1 MRPSE
6 VPLHSGACFSYRD
19 LETQRRPK
27 PIARSQNKTW
37 RRSSSGFWPLTFKFS
52 LVLAFLPMVLRGQP
66 TADQLARILERLD
79 VLEQQNRS
87 LLSEIQALR
96 EQVSKAGAPLTL
108 TVPPAETSATA
119 AEAPTPERLG
129 VAEQEIRDLAQSKVE
144 SDHRSPVQLTGMV
157 LFNTYRNGLH
167 AEESQYPTTAS
178 VETDPRGS
186 GASLRQTIIGL
197 KFQSPEK
204 IAGMDVSGSAY
215 MDFFGGTGT
224 ALGQMIRLRVA
235 SVNFGWRNTTFTVGQ
250 DKPILSPREPDSLA
264 QVGVSP
270 LTGAGNLW
278 LWSPQARVEQRF
290 HFGETAGLRAQIGV
304 YQTGESPQVYAQEG
318 GETVS
323 GSRPALQGRFV
334 FWKQAGSDSRFEI
347 APGFHVSDSHIGGT
361 VVPSRIA
368 SIDWSVPMG
377 RHFSLTGQ
385 LFHGENMGVIGGLR
399 HAQSKDEI
407 PYAVRGSGG
416 WAQLKYQATS
426 RLAFN
431 LFTGQENDLR
441 RDVDNGQ
448 IAKNQNYGANMIYRI
463 MSNVLTSFEWSYVR
477 STYIDFGDRIN
488 RHYDLAFA
496 YLF

>member
-1 MRPSE
+1 MRHNRGLALLAFF
-6 VPLHSGACFSYRD
+6 PLVSGAQDLNRD
-19 LETQRRPK
+19 Q
-27 PIARSQNKTW
+27 
-37 RRSSSGFWPLTFKFS
+37 
-52 LVLAFLPMVLRGQP
+52 M
-66 TADQLARILERLD
+66 ARILERLD

-96 EQVSKAGAPLTL
+96 EQVSKATTPLTVN
-108 TVPPAETSATA
+108 VPPAEQEPTETA
-119 AEAPTPERLG
+119 AEAPVPERLG
-129 VAEQEIRDLAQSKVE
+129 VAEQEIRELAQSKVE

-157 LFNTYRNGLH
+157 LFNTYRNGRH
-167 AEESQYPTTAS
+167 AEEAEYPTSAS
-178 VETDPRGS
+178 LENDPRPY

-197 KFQSPEK
+197 KFQAPEK

-215 MDFFGGTGT
+215 MDFFGGTGS

-235 SVNFGWRNTTFTVGQ
+235 SINFDWRNTTFTVGQ
-250 DKPILSPREPDSLA
+250 DKPILAPREPDSLA

-290 HFGETAGLRAQIGV
+290 QFGETAGLRAQIGV
-304 YQTGESPQVYAQEG
+304 YQTGELPQVYAQEG

-334 FWKQAGSDSRFEI
+334 FWKQAGTDSRFEF
-347 APGFHVSDSHIGGT
+347 APGFHVSDSHIGGV

-368 SIDWSVPMG
+368 SIDWRVPLG
-377 RHFSLTGQ
+377 RRFDLTGQ

-399 HAQSKDEI
+399 HAQSDET

-416 WAQLKYQATS
+416 WAQFKFQPTS
-426 RLAFN
+426 RLSFN
-431 LFTGQENDLR
+431 FFAGQENDLR
-441 RDVDNGQ
+441 RDVDSGQ

-463 MSNVLTSFEWSYVR
+463 MSNVLASFEWSYVR
-477 STYIDFGDRIN
+477 TTYIDFGDRNN